1 MRRVF
6 WIGVGVGLT
15 VVVVR
20 YGRRLYAPYVPAD
33 AAAAIDTA
41 ARVRRTARGVLGEFA
56 AGVAEREAELRTA
69 LLGEGADLEEI
80 KTKGRAAW
88 AELRGSRGPAAP
100 ARRVPPAWA
109 SDQLE
114 DPDDDDGYSF
124 F

>member
-1 MRRVF
+1 MKRLF

-20 YGRRLYAPYVPAD
+20 YGRKLYAQYVPAD
-33 AAAAIDTA
+33 AAAAVDTA
-41 ARVRRTARGVLGEFA
+41 TKVTRTARGVLREFS
-56 AGVAEREAELRTA
+56 AGLAERETELRAA
-69 LLGEGADLEEI
+69 LLGEDTDLDEI

-88 AELRGSRGPAAP
+88 AELRGSRGPAAQ
-100 ARRVPPAWA
+100 RRDVPSTWA
-109 SDQLE
+109 SEQLE